1 VDMDLIQS
9 AKIDEKGSA
18 TVEFVPSSPVAIRIS
33 DKEIKGQRPK
43 ASSLFCDFVRK
54 AAHGGESY
62 TIAEN
67 DLHNFTAR
75 VILGFTEPKYVDIYP
90 RVKPAQ
96 TKSVLVAPLEKA
108 EQEPD
113 VVVTITDPARM
124 MQILQVL
131 YRATQKRFEASM
143 TSDALAIAG
152 EATALPYVERRPNLT
167 LLCGGARNIAGYEE
181 EDELAIGIPF
191 DQFVK
196 LVDLLVEPT
205 LATALCGCTMD
216 EIPKH
221 LKEAFVGLGFD
232 KGTDHFYGEFEDR
245 VFRFYLNKDERGLMA
260 TATIHYPMKFKSE
273 QEAQKSVGVAKELLA
288 GLGGEST
295 VIPRENWL
303 DLILTVR
310 FPDGLEKIALDRKK
324 FEEAIS
330 GILAGF
336 ITVLGKVAV

>member
-1 VDMDLIQS
+1 MKKNEELSKKFRKFFQLP
-9 AKIDEKGSA
+9 
-18 TVEFVPSSPVAIRIS
+18 TSPVAIKIS
-33 DKEIKGQRPK
+33 DKEIKGPRPR
-43 ASSLFCDFVRK
+43 APSLFCEFVRK
-54 AAHGGESY
+54 AAQGGEACL
-62 TIAEN
+62 IIED
-67 DLHNFTAR
+67 DLHSFTAR

-90 RVKPAQ
+90 RVKPAR
-96 TKSVLVAPLEKA
+96 TKSVLVGPLEKI

-113 VVVTITDPARM
+113 VVVTITDPSRM

-131 YRATQKRFEASM
+131 HRATRKRLEASM
-143 TSDALAIAG
+143 TSEASAIAG
-152 EATALPYVERRPNLT
+152 EATALPHMEKRPNLT
-167 LLCGGARNIAGYEE
+167 LLCGGARSIAGYGEN
-181 EDELAIGIPF
+181 ELAIGIPF

-205 LATALCGCTMD
+205 LAAALCGCIMD

-232 KGTDHFYGEFEDR
+232 KGTDHFYGDFEGK
-245 VFRFYLNKDERGLMA
+245 VFRFYLNKDEGGLMA
-260 TATIHYPMKFKSE
+260 AATIHYPLKFKSE

-303 DLILTVR
+303 DMILTVK
-310 FPDGLEKIALDRKK
+310 FPDGLEKVALDRKL
-324 FEEAIS
+324 FEETIS

-336 ITVLGKVAV
+336 VRVVDKVAS